1 MGASLPLRRIADAQA
16 VLRLLTGRPPMNT
29 TRFPKRAALAATL
42 AALFGA
48 STAQAA
54 SATLEGWALMPANT
68 FSTGPTSGQ
77 FASGAGGNPLPL
89 LDKQPVQGFSAVLA
103 GPTAGSYYFM
113 PDNGFGAQ
121 NNSADTLLRIYAVT
135 PDFKTATGGTGTVS
149 AANYNSGA
157 ALGGFTSGSY
167 ITLSDPNN
175 LLSIKVQAD
184 YSRYYNSAANPLVDA
199 SIRSGRLLTG
209 ADLDIE
215 SVRKDKNGNLW
226 FGDEF
231 GPYLVKTNAKGEV
244 QRREIG
250 MLGVASPQNEA
261 VVNGTISATLGRSSG
276 FEGMAINP
284 SGDRLFTL
292 LEGSVT
298 GDAAKTLRINAFD
311 VNTEAYTG
319 EQWKYK
325 LDVLGTNIG
334 DMTAINDH
342 EFLVIERNG
351 GTATSGTPFK
361 KIFKIDLNNV
371 DSNGNVIKTEVVNL
385 MDIADP
391 NDLNGDRSAAFTF
404 PFVTIESVLILDA
417 HTLLVANDNNYPGTG
432 GRNLGSD
439 NTEFLK
445 IHLDQALNV
454 TAVPEPSS
462 YALMLGG
469 MGLMGF
475 IARRRQRG

>member
-1 MGASLPLRRIADAQA
+1 MPSS
-16 VLRLLTGRPPMNT
+16 RLLKP
-29 TRFPKRAALAATL
+29 AALAAAVL
-42 AALFGA
+42 ALFAA
-48 STAQAA
+48 SQAQAA

-68 FSTGPTSGQ
+68 FADGPTSGQ

-89 LDKQPVQGFSAVLA
+89 LSKQPVQGFSAVLA
-103 GPTAGSYYFM
+103 GPTAGSYLFM
-113 PDNGFGAQ
+113 PDNGFGAKE
-121 NNSADTLLRIYAVT
+121 NSADALLRIYAVA
-135 PDFKTATGGTGTVS
+135 PDFRTATGGTGSVS
-149 AANYNSGA
+149 AANVNTGA
-157 ALGGFTSGSY
+157 AMAGFTGGSY
-167 ITLSDPNN
+167 IGLSDPNN

-184 YSRYYNSAANPLVDA
+184 YARYYNSAANPLVDA
-199 SIRSGRLLTG
+199 GIRSSRLLTG
-209 ADLDIE
+209 ADLDVE

-244 QRREIG
+244 VRREIG

-261 VVNGTISATLGRSSG
+261 VMNGTFSATLGRSNG

-284 SGDRLFTL
+284 NGDRLYTL
-292 LEGSVT
+292 LEGTVT

-319 EQWKYK
+319 QQWKYK
-325 LDVLGTNIG
+325 LDAAGTNIG

-351 GTATSGTPFK
+351 ATATGGGTPFK
-361 KIFKIDLNNV
+361 KIFRVDLNQL
-371 DSNGNVIKTEVVNL
+371 DGSGNLTKTEMVDL
-385 MDIADP
+385 MNIADP
-391 NDLNGDRSAAFTF
+391 HDLNGDGSQAFTF
-404 PFVTIESVLILDA
+404 PFTTIESVLILDA

-432 GRNLGSD
+432 GRDLGSD

-454 TAVPEPSS
+454 SAVPEPSQW
-462 YALMLGG
+462 ALLLGG
-469 MGLMGF
+469 AGVVGF
-475 IARRRQRG
+475 VARRRQRQ